1 MAVAQAASS
10 GMLDWPPAGPARP
23 RRCDLTSST
32 PDALW
37 ASRSV
42 QLLRPAAVVCDGV
55 RRIVHG
61 QPLLDG
67 VDLAVGVGA
76 RLLLVSNPEASA
88 SLLLR
93 VLAGLVRASSGI
105 VRIAGVARA
114 DDSASGWARRIGYV
128 GPEAG
133 IHAWMSPGEALD
145 LAGRL
150 AGLDRDERRRRIDA
164 AAELYRLGPQL
175 GTPVR
180 RGGPALAQRTA
191 LAAAMLADPEV
202 LLLDEPLRSLE
213 PDERRL
219 LLAIPGRR
227 RTLLLASRYPAS
239 EAGLVNQVALV
250 REGRIALH
258 VGVAELEE
266 HDLQLSMRGIEAL
279 AEFGPGGSGDAAA
292 AVGG

>member
-1 MAVAQAASS
+1 MGAAQTASR
-10 GMLDWPPAGPARP
+10 GVLDWPPTGPVRP
-23 RRCDLTSST
+23 RRCDLTGST

-37 ASRSV
+37 ASSSV

-55 RRIVHG
+55 RRVLDG
-61 QPLLDG
+61 ERLLDG
-67 VDLAVGVGA
+67 LDLAVGVGA
-76 RLLLVSNPEASA
+76 RLLLVSTPEASA

-93 VLAGLVRASSGI
+93 VLAGLAHATSGI

-114 DDSASGWARRIGYV
+114 DDSAAGWARRIGYV

-150 AGLDRDERRRRIDA
+150 AGLDPDERRRRIEV

-219 LLAIPGRR
+219 MLTIPGRR
-227 RTLLLASRYPAS
+227 RTVLLASRYPAS
-239 EAGLVNQVALV
+239 EAGLVNQVALL
-250 REGRIALH
+250 REGRVALH
-258 VGVAELEE
+258 VGVAELDE

-279 AEFGPGGSGDAAA
+279 AELGRGGAPDALAP
-292 AVGG
+292 VGQ

>member
-1 MAVAQAASS
+1 MGEAQAASR

-42 QLLRPAAVVCDGV
+42 HLLRPAAVVCDGV
-55 RRIVHG
+55 RRDLHG
-61 QPLLDG
+61 ERLLDRL
-67 VDLAVGVGA
+67 DLAVGVGA
-76 RLLLVSNPEASA
+76 RLLLVSTPEGSA

-93 VLAGLVRASSGI
+93 VLAGLVHATSGI

-114 DDSASGWARRIGYV
+114 DDSAAGWARRIGYV

-133 IHAWMSPGEALD
+133 IHPWMSPGEALD

-150 AGLDRDERRRRIDA
+150 AGLDPDERRRRIEV
-164 AAELYRLGPQL
+164 AAELYRLGAQL

-213 PDERRL
+213 PEERRL
-219 LLAIPGRR
+219 LLTLPGPR
-227 RTLLLASRYPAS
+227 RTMLLASRYPAS
-239 EAGLVNQVALV
+239 EQGVVNQVALL
-250 REGRIALH
+250 REGRVVLH

-266 HDLQLSMRGIEAL
+266 HDLQLSRRGIEAL
-279 AEFGPGGSGDAAA
+279 AELGLGGAPGAAA
-292 AVGG
+292 AVSR